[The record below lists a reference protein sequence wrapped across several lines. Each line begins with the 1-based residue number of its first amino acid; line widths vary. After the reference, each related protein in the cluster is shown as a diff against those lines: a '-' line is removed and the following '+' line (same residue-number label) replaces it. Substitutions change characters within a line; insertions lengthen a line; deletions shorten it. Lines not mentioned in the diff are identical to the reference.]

1 VPDGHVLLPG
11 IADWPAFLALWGERA
26 RAPRAAGAPT
36 VVSAFAGTG
45 GSSAGYRMAGA
56 RVLLATDSWDLAART
71 YRRNWPDARFL
82 VADITEL
89 DPAALMGEAGIR
101 PGELDLLDGS
111 PPCQG
116 FSTAGKRQL
125 DDPRNALFLDFC
137 CLLRALRPR
146 AFVMENVSG
155 VAKGPMRALF
165 REITRELKACGYDV
179 CCRLVDASWLGVPQV
194 RKRLIWLGTRA
205 DLCLEARHPVP
216 LWRQPSVIDAVGD
229 LVGEEFGITVRG
241 PGFVP
246 WLRSGEEPGPTVT
259 GMSNTVGVGGPRGR
273 LVCTAKGGGYM
284 KGLEWP
290 ADGPLGATLPASGTP
305 TLGLSKSRLGKR
317 GGWLGQIKNDLH
329 ENQWRGTYN
338 SSPAILG
345 ATAPIMRV
353 RTAFNRRR
361 GRADRPAGTMTGFD
375 VELAA
380 GRREPWR
387 GADGPAGTQTAS
399 GPDLAA
405 PDGEVGAGG
414 MHHREYAAAEAS
426 GARRLTARE
435 TARLQAFPDWYRFE
449 GNRSEQQTQIGNA
462 VPPLMAA
469 AVAMALFESA
479 LGFSLPYYHSQ
490 EADALAGVGEHVA
503 GPDPE
508 GGPSHGQ

>member
-1 VPDGHVLLPG
+1 VPDGRVLLPG

-36 VVSAFAGTG
+36 VVSAFAGAG

-89 DPAALMGEAGIR
+89 DPAALMGEAGVR

-137 CLLRALRPR
+137 RMLRALRPR

-155 VAKGPMRALF
+155 VAKGPMRVLF

-179 CCRLVDASWLGVPQV
+179 ACRLVDASWLGVPQV

-205 DLCLEARHPVP
+205 DLGLEARHPVP
-216 LWRQPSVIDAVGD
+216 LWRQPSVIDAIGD
-229 LVGEEFGITVRG
+229 LVGEEFGVTVQG

-259 GMSNTVGVGGPRGR
+259 GMSNTVGVGWPRGR
-273 LVCTAKGGGYM
+273 LV
-284 KGLEWP
+284 LETDTEARMRSGSFNPSNVRDVGRP
-290 ADGPLGATLPASGTP
+290 AMTIRVS
-305 TLGLSKSRLGKR
+305 
-317 GGWLGQIKNDLH
+317 
-329 ENQWRGTYN
+329 WRN
-338 SSPAILG
+338 KL
-345 ATAPIMRV
+345 RV
-353 RTAFNRRR
+353 RTAFNRRW

-387 GADGPAGTQTAS
+387 GADGPAGTQTAFR
-399 GPDLAA
+399 PDLAA

-435 TARLQAFPDWYRFE
+435 TARLQAFPDWYGFE